1 LLEEGLEGDVVMK
14 RNVVKVVDKPW
25 GRELWLAVEGEYAGK
40 ILEVRKGCRLSLQ
53 YHERKK
59 ESMFL
64 LEGQAKLTVD
74 GKEVMLAVGDSV
86 TIEPEEV
93 HRLEALSDVKVIEI
107 STPQVEDV
115 VRLEDDYGR

>member
-1 LLEEGLEGDVVMK
+1 MK
-14 RNVVKVVDKPW
+14 RNVMKVVDKPW
-25 GRELWLAVEGEYAGK
+25 GREVWLAVEGEYAGK

-74 GKEVMLAVGDSV
+74 GNEVMLGVGDSV

-115 VRLEDDYGR
+115 VRLEDDYGRHKGGK